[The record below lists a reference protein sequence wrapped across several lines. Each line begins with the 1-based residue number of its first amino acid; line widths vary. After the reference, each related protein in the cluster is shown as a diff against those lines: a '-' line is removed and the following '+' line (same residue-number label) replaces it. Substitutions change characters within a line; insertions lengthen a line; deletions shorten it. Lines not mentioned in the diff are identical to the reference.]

1 MFHIRLKLLRELMN
15 LTQTEMATILDM
27 APNAYQ
33 RYELGTRQPK
43 FDVLIKLANYFCVS
57 TDYLLG
63 RSDDPEWQKY
73 LSPTKEIF
81 NP

>member
-15 LTQTEMATILDM
+15 LTQTEMATMLDM

-43 FDVLIKLANYFCVS
+43 FDILIKLANYFCVS

-63 RSDDPEWQKY
+63 HSDDPQHEKHV
-73 LSPTKEIF
+73 
-81 NP
+81 